1 MTEVLHEPEELIV
14 SPSELEIE
22 TVEAVEASEP
32 EVKEESVSSKSEH
45 TDKPVDGLVEL
56 AISLGWDE
64 SKSKLPG
71 GKDARTFIVD
81 YGKIQKNK
89 NKALEQSISALQQ
102 TLIETETEKLMAYQQ
117 NIDTAI
123 GDMIKNGTIN
133 TESYE
138 QLLKEKKLVNDQIA
152 KVTNKIQRA
161 VVTEDTI
168 LVRDFGFKNRE
179 LLLDDS
185 VNKWAQQRID
195 YLFALNTDMSV
206 PEILDQVQGELN
218 TKCGIKAE
226 AIREEAP
233 SKTISSTPVGKKVVK
248 TPTEKDLWPEHLDLY
263 ENFYKRNGKITN
275 VSDFVKHMRASAKA
289 SGKEFKL
296 KGE

>member
-1 MTEVLHEPEELIV
+1 MTEETIHEPEELITP
-14 SPSELEIE
+14 PSEKVVDV
-22 TVEAVEASEP
+22 VEDSEP
-32 EVKEESVSSKSEH
+32 EAHSEPASSNKEQAASQI
-45 TDKPVDGLVEL
+45 DGLTEL

-123 GDMIKNGTIN
+123 GDMIKNGTID
-133 TESYE
+133 TDSYE
-138 QLLKEKKLVNDQIA
+138 KLIKEKQQVNDQIS
-152 KVTNKIQRA
+152 KITNKIQRA
-161 VVTEDTI
+161 VVTEDTV
-168 LVRDFGFKNRE
+168 LVREFGFKNRD

-195 YLFALNTDMSV
+195 YLFALNNDMSV
-206 PEILDQVQGELN
+206 PEILDQVQIELN
-218 TKCGIKAE
+218 TKCGVKTA
-226 AIREEAP
+226 AAAREEAP
-233 SKTISSTPVGKKVVK
+233 SKTISSTPAGKKVTK
-248 TPTEKDLWPEHLDLY
+248 NPTEKDLWPEHLDLY

-275 VSDFVKHMRASAKA
+275 IPDFVKHMRASAKA